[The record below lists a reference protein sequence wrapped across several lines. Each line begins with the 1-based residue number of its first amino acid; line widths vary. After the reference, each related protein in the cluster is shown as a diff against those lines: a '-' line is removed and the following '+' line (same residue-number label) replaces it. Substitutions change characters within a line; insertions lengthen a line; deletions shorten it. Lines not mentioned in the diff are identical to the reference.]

1 MQGKWTIGKKLFTG
15 VGVLIALLVASGAN
29 SLWTTRSINE
39 RLVNT
44 GEKTARRIMLAER
57 AQAEPLRLYIAEQMM
72 LLARASGDK
81 ALNESWQK
89 RFEATKASQQK
100 DLAEL
105 EALLELE
112 SGKQALAKF
121 KQGSADFLKAH
132 DEVMALVAQ
141 DKHFEANQ
149 MSLDRVR
156 PLMEANE
163 ASIMVVVDNQ
173 TKLLEHDVAESAV
186 AYRNANWTA
195 LALLSIGT
203 GVAFLVGWSVHD
215 INRRLRGTAGE
226 LKQGAEQVVSAASQV
241 ATSSQSLSQGATEQA
256 ASLEETS
263 ASMEEMAS
271 MTRKT
276 AENAQ
281 HAADLVT
288 SVAQQVDQSNTALTH
303 MVTSMS
309 AIRESSNKVA
319 KIIKT
324 IDEIAFQTN
333 ILALNAAVEAARAGE
348 AGMGFAVVAD
358 EVRALA
364 QRSAQAA
371 RDTAE
376 LIETSMQR
384 SNDGQARMV
393 QVTAAMQAITASTG
407 EVKTLIDQVS
417 NASRQQ
423 AQGIDQVSRAIAQM
437 ERVTH
442 TTAATASESASA
454 SDELK
459 QQAAAAKA
467 LVAQLAGLVDGG
479 VAAAGTGPGAK
490 GRTVVVSKQAER
502 PAAPAAPA
510 RFETSVSPAMGE
522 TADTEPPATGTF
534 GTF

>member
-1 MQGKWTIGKKLFTG
+1 VRRMGITGKIWSSVAVFAGG
-15 VGVLIALLVASGAN
+15 ALIAIVANQLQATMGERGLVRASEALFPAAQYGQQADAAFQRMSKGFHDAVLVEDASALDVAVKDGTDAANALAAAAKLPGLAADRSAALTTLATSVRTVAGDAKTTYGAMIAAGENLTPQVMEASRAMAPRMEGLQKQLATTRETLAADLRGDIGRMLATSIQQRRISLGVFALTLVVASIVVTRTIRGAVVKPIR
-29 SLWTTRSINE
+29 SVAAQLERSATEVTT
-39 RLVNT
+39 
-44 GEKTARRIMLAER
+44 AA
-57 AQAEPLRLYIAEQMM
+57 
-72 LLARASGDK
+72 ASV
-81 ALNESWQK
+81 A
-89 RFEATKASQQK
+89 
-100 DLAEL
+100 
-105 EALLELE
+105 
-112 SGKQALAKF
+112 
-121 KQGSADFLKAH
+121 GSALS
-132 DEVMALVAQ
+132 L
-141 DKHFEANQ
+141 AN
-149 MSLDRVR
+149 
-156 PLMEANE
+156 
-163 ASIMVVVDNQ
+163 
-173 TKLLEHDVAESAV
+173 
-186 AYRNANWTA
+186 
-195 LALLSIGT
+195 
-203 GVAFLVGWSVHD
+203 
-215 INRRLRGTAGE
+215 
-226 LKQGAEQVVSAASQV
+226 
-241 ATSSQSLSQGATEQA
+241 GATEQA

-271 MTRKT
+271 MTRQN
-276 AENAQ
+276 AENTER
-281 HAADLVT
+281 AATRMAEAERSVT
-288 SVAQQVDQSNTALTH
+288 DANGALGD
-303 MVTSMS
+303 MVTSMT
-309 AIRESSNKVA
+309 AIKQSSDKVA
-319 KIIKT
+319 RIIKT

-376 LIETSMQR
+376 LIEASMQR

-459 QQAAAAKA
+459 QQATASKV

-479 VAAAGTGPGAK
+479 AAAPTKGSASK
-490 GRTVVVSKQAER
+490 GRAVVVSKPADR
-502 PAAPAAPA
+502 PATPVAA
-510 RFETSVSPAMGE
+510 RGE
-522 TADTEPPATGTF
+522 TPASPETGDTGESADDTESTATGTY